1 MKPLTLSVAVPCYNG
16 AAYLAATLES
26 LLAQTRPADEIL
38 VVDDGS
44 NDGSG
49 EIAATYPVRLL
60 IHQENGGLAAARN
73 TALEAATGDVI
84 LYVDVDAQADA
95 ALLETILGGFSGA
108 DVVGVGGRGIE
119 ANIQTTADRWRAL
132 HASQSH
138 GRRPLAH
145 CEHLFGLCMAYR
157 RAALLEIGGFAAQ
170 FRTNAED
177 MDVGF
182 RLRARGGQLRYEPAA
197 MVFHQR
203 QDGEESLLRAMRAWY
218 YWAYIAKAAS
228 RQRPW
233 TLWAG
238 TLRRAVGDPLSDL
251 WERGDVRLARLSLK
265 ATAVKLAALN
275 AAALD
280 WRADEPGR
288 AWRKDRQGTTRT

>member
-1 MKPLTLSVAVPCYNG
+1 MKPLKLSVAVPCYNG
-16 AAYLAATLES
+16 ETFLGTTLES
-26 LLAQTRPADEIL
+26 LLAQTRPPDEIL

-44 NDGSG
+44 SDGSR
-49 EIAATYPVRLL
+49 EIAVGYPVRLL
-60 IHQENGGLAAARN
+60 IHQENAGLAAARN

-84 LYVDVDAQADA
+84 LYVDVDAAADE
-95 ALLETILGGFSGA
+95 ALVETILGGFSSD

-119 ANIQTTADRWRAL
+119 SKILTTADRWRAI
-132 HASQSH
+132 HAPQGH
-138 GRRPLAH
+138 GQVPLEQ

-157 RAALLEIGGFAAQ
+157 REALLEIGGFSAQ

-182 RLRARGGQLRYEPAA
+182 RLRARGGRLRYEPAA

-203 QDGEESLLRAMRAWY
+203 QDEEASLLRAMRAWY
-218 YWAYIAKAAS
+218 YWAYIAKAAN

-238 TLRRAVGDPLSDL
+238 TVRRSVGDPLADL
-251 WERGDVRLARLSLK
+251 WTRGDARLARLSFK
-265 ATAVKLAALN
+265 ATATKLAGLQ
-275 AAALD
+275 AAATD
-280 WRADEPGR
+280 WRAGQPGR
-288 AWRKDRQGTTRT
+288 VWRQNSREPSKT

>member
-1 MKPLTLSVAVPCYNG
+1 MTPLTVSVAVPCYNG
-16 AAYLAATLES
+16 AAFLAATLDS
-26 LLAQTRPADEIL
+26 LLTQTRPADEIL

-44 NDGSG
+44 TDGSR
-49 EIAATYPVRLL
+49 EVAANYPVRLL
-60 IHQENGGLAAARN
+60 VHQENAGLAAARN

-95 ALLETILGGFSGA
+95 ALLETILSGFVSD

-119 ANIQTTADRWRAL
+119 SQILTTADRWRAL
-132 HASQSH
+132 HATQGH
-138 GRRPLAH
+138 GQAPLAH

-157 RAALLEIGGFAAQ
+157 RAALLEIGGFSAQ

-182 RLRARGGQLRYEPAA
+182 RLRARGGRLRYEPAA

-203 QDGEESLLRAMRAWY
+203 QDGEASLLRAMRAWY
-218 YWAYIAKAAS
+218 YWAFIAKAAN

-238 TLRRAVGDPLSDL
+238 TLRRAVSDPLADL
-251 WERGDVRLARLSLK
+251 WTRGDARLARLSLK
-265 ATAVKLAALN
+265 ATATKLAALS
-275 AAALD
+275 AAAAD
-280 WRADEPGR
+280 WRAGEPGR
-288 AWRKDRQGTTRT
+288 AWRKNLQETATR